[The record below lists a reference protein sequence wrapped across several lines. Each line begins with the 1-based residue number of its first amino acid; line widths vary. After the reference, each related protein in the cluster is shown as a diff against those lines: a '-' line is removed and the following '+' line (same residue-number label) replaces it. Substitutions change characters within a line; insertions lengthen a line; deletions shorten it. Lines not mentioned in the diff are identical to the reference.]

1 MKKLALFFIVLA
13 SIVVFFTCNVALAQT
28 VISCGTPEEVTLY
41 ADQTIDVGTITAYN
55 DSDNLYVKY
64 TTTGGWVLD
73 ETHLAVATSLDDIP
87 QKKGNPVVGN
97 FPYKLVHLSVTEYV
111 YVINLEEAGY
121 TVDTEL
127 YIAAHADVSLIDDYG
142 NIVQEEGAWGSGNNF
157 PGKNWATFFTY
168 SVQLGN
174 QALLG
179 GGLSKAEVRAYRL
192 SDLKNPIEGP
202 VVTSESSIDI
212 SGAGLF
218 SLQISGL
225 PEDEYILL
233 AVSNGKD
240 TDADGDGLIDIE
252 STTNNGSI
260 CALLTVKDIN
270 QGKFNISMLSDI
282 SWRFAKNLIGL
293 VDQGEL
299 LIRLNDLSKAFI
311 QEDINDDGIVNYND
325 ILSFSS
331 LKIDDINKL
340 NFDYNILFT
349 NDDTNNTVVKCYH
362 NNDIEALL
370 VLLEKLFGNSLSLH
384 SIPDNRYNKV
394 KIEVAVFG
402 NGSFVSDKG
411 GIDYSS
417 NRSSNNNTTAFLYR
431 SLNEKITI
439 TATPEA
445 GSKILS
451 WEGCDETS
459 SDMTECLCS
468 LKTDRLISVNF
479 GYEET
484 ILKDDVSLIDLS
496 ETLTTINDDQTIV
509 NVEVSHGDTGM
520 VEILANADIGDII
533 VGSAGGGFLLRVV
546 SIEKESDYK
555 YTFHTE
561 DASLEEVIA
570 QGSGIL
576 KKQLTHEDL
585 EGIVQTNISNI
596 QTFGLRSL
604 STSTIQTP
612 ATPAY
617 TSDEPIGFDAIE
629 GIKLLAPDKPNDTQF
644 NIKIGNDLNPN
655 ALLMLAS
662 SLESELEGEVE
673 WKTNDGTTVK
683 AKGEVTLSIDFETG
697 VSYGLF
703 SGLEYFKFIPKVTA
717 EENVEVTYGGEIKT
731 KEDFP
736 KKWIATLH
744 FAPISFMIGPVPVWV
759 KPEVPIYI
767 GANGKV
773 SAELTTGITLK
784 QTFKAGIVYNKNVG
798 INPIMNFN
806 HSFDWDKPNAEVSAE
821 VKGYIQPQVTM
832 KVYSAMGP
840 AIPINGY
847 LKLKGEVDATKLF
860 VDGCTEGITLSFFA
874 GIEAKLKWD
883 FGEAGKLG
891 KWIGVDASK
900 VEFKIFEGEKLLKVW
915 NAGGICG
922 DTPPFLKLDGLD
934 IAQSIMKGTQGI
946 EKFDYIIT
954 NSGTSE
960 LEWEIEFLDDEVTT
974 ISQLS
979 GKLREGESNTITVSV
994 DTDKLDV
1001 GIYQNVIKFINKY
1014 DPGLV
1019 SSIPTGSTSR
1029 SIIIDVTPLPLAA
1042 PEMTAEMDI
1051 DLDGE
1056 IIPTVVNL
1064 SWIYP
1069 NSQTFGYVDGYMIFQ
1084 TTTPNVD
1091 DSWIII
1097 RDVTS
1102 PNIYQHRVTNLY
1114 SNTTY
1119 YFRIIAY
1126 GSGVRTTEEAME
1138 QYQISI
1144 KTPEIDPAGDCR
1156 CHFSGALMN
1165 DHFITGWT
1173 SEVYVEDN
1181 YSEYVGAGSY
1191 SLNSSAFPKATSTT
1205 FDGIA
1210 IDAGT
1215 KVTIYSQPNYQ
1226 GSILYEKIGPA
1237 IINNAIW
1244 KNYSQV
1250 QSVMYDWKEPLQSTY
1265 PQSVREWSSTNMHN
1279 WPSGSMK
1286 IECGYSK

>member
-1 MKKLALFFIVLA
+1 MKYLSRVLG
-13 SIVVFFTCNVALAQT
+13 
-28 VISCGTPEEVTLY
+28 VICIGVILLSAGIATAAPDL
-41 ADQTIDVGTITAYN
+41 TIDNYTLVSKQRVGRTDYNYTYQADVTNNGSDAQNVSATLTSNSSNTTVVDGSLSFGDVGEGKTITSSN
-55 DSDNLYVKY
+55 TFTIRQNRLYPFDQSTLVWDIQY
-64 TTTGGWVLD
+64 E
-73 ETHLAVATSLDDIP
+73 ETKV
-87 QKKGNPVVGN
+87 
-97 FPYKLVHLSVTEYV
+97 
-111 YVINLEEAGY
+111 
-121 TVDTEL
+121 
-127 YIAAHADVSLIDDYG
+127 
-142 NIVQEEGAWGSGNNF
+142 
-157 PGKNWATFFTY
+157 
-168 SVQLGN
+168 N
-174 QALLG
+174 QAFIG
-179 GGLSKAEVRAYRL
+179 GS
-192 SDLKNPIEGP
+192 
-202 VVTSESSIDI
+202 I
-212 SGAGLF
+212 SGAKIMVYKASDLNEAIQEPLF
-218 SLQISGL
+218 ATDNVNNLMKAGRFNFHVSSLKD
-225 PEDEYILL
+225 EDYILIV
-233 AVSNGKD
+233 ASDGKD
-240 TDADGDGLIDIE
+240 LDADGNGSIDLE
-252 STTNNGSI
+252 PTQNGGSI

-349 NDDTNNTVVKCYH
+349 NDDTNNAVVKCYH
-362 NNDIEALL
+362 DNDIEALL

-417 NRSSNNNTTAFLYR
+417 NQSSNNNTTAFLNS

-459 SDMTECLCS
+459 IDMTECLCS
-468 LKTDRLISVNF
+468 LETNKLVSVNF
-479 GYEET
+479 GYKDT
-484 ILKDDVSLIDLS
+484 ILKDGVSLIDLS

-509 NVEVSHGDTGM
+509 NVEVSHGDTEM
-520 VEILANADIGDII
+520 VEILASAYTGDII
-533 VGSAGGGFLLRVV
+533 VGSAEGGFLLRVV
-546 SIEKESDYK
+546 SIEIESDYK
-555 YTFHTE
+555 YTFYTE
-561 DASLEEVIA
+561 DASLEDVIA

-585 EGIVQTNISNI
+585 EGIVQANQINI
-596 QTFGLRSL
+596 QTFGARSL
-604 STSTIQTP
+604 STSKMQTP

-655 ALLMLAS
+655 ALLMRAS
-662 SLESELEGEVE
+662 SLESELGGEVE

-784 QTFKAGIVYNKNVG
+784 QSFKAGIVYNKNAGG
-798 INPIMNFN
+798 INGIMDFT
-806 HSFDWDKPNAEVSAE
+806 HSFDWDKPNVEVSAE
-821 VKGYIQPQVTM
+821 VRGYIQPQVTM

-840 AIPINGY
+840 AIPIDGY
-847 LKLKGEVDATKLF
+847 LKFKAEADATKLL
-860 VDGCTEGITLSFFA
+860 VDGCTEGITCSFFA

-883 FGEAGKLG
+883 FGHAGKLG
-891 KWIGVDASK
+891 KWIGVDTSK
-900 VEFKIFEGEKLLKVW
+900 VKFSIFKGEKLLKVW

-922 DTPPFLKLDGLD
+922 ETPPFLKLDGLD

-946 EKFDYIIT
+946 EEFDYIIT
-954 NSGTSE
+954 NSETSE

-979 GKLREGESNTITVSV
+979 GKLKEGEFDTITVSV
-994 DTDKLDV
+994 NTDKLDV

-1091 DSWIII
+1091 DSWILI

-1126 GSGVRTTEEAME
+1126 GSGVRTTKEAME

-1144 KTPEIDPAGDCR
+1144 KTPEIDPEGDCR

-1165 DHFITGWT
+1165 DHFISGWT
-1173 SEVYVEDN
+1173 SEVYVEDT

-1191 SLNSSAFPKATSTT
+1191 SLNSSAFPKATRTT